1 MPNEFYSIV
10 TDFGFQKQMNSL
22 NNGVAFDLYEIALGD
37 GNGEYYEPVSTQTQ
51 LKHEVWRGVITT
63 CEWEQDKFYCVVNVP
78 ANDGGFYIR
87 EAGVFDNSGNMI
99 AITKFPET
107 YKQTPD
113 SGTVKQLTIRIEVHF
128 LNNEIAP
135 LIVNPDIQTA
145 TKTELDALEV
155 EIQSNFQV
163 RSEKGLPNGYAPL
176 DSNGL
181 LPLIHLPEIDTKSLL
196 TPFCLNNCLLDS
208 RGNPDL
214 LSSETVKIK
223 RYTASSLV
231 VFYADLNTILAKDVG
246 VYSDT
251 ELQNE
256 AASIVAIDTT
266 NLTRSFGIIEKL
278 GEDENTSQHFIASE
292 TGDFYIQSTLAL
304 GVTCYS
310 DAECTQSIGV
320 VTFLNLTK
328 IAIGEVE
335 TYTVDGN
342 VVVDVIDLIP
352 ATAEETVDFNLFI
365 KEEDG
370 EYVLIPLA
378 NTIFTQILPP
388 SSFVDNDVWF
398 KILEPLASYISILN
412 IWQSTD
418 IVPIGAFTLEGGDNT
433 F

>member
-99 AITKFPET
+99 AITK
-107 YKQTPD
+107 
-113 SGTVKQLTIRIEVHF
+113 LTIRIEVHF
-128 LNNEIAP
+128 LNNEITP

-231 VFYADLNTILAKDVG
+231 VFYADLNTILAKDVC

-266 NLTRSFGIIEKL
+266 NLTISFGIIETL
-278 GEDENTSQHFIASE
+278 GEDENNSQHFI
-292 TGDFYIQSTLAL
+292 
-304 GVTCYS
+304 
-310 DAECTQSIGV
+310 
-320 VTFLNLTK
+320 
-328 IAIGEVE
+328 
-335 TYTVDGN
+335 
-342 VVVDVIDLIP
+342 
-352 ATAEETVDFNLFI
+352 
-365 KEEDG
+365 
-370 EYVLIPLA
+370 
-378 NTIFTQILPP
+378 
-388 SSFVDNDVWF
+388 
-398 KILEPLASYISILN
+398 
-412 IWQSTD
+412 
-418 IVPIGAFTLEGGDNT
+418 
-433 F
+433 